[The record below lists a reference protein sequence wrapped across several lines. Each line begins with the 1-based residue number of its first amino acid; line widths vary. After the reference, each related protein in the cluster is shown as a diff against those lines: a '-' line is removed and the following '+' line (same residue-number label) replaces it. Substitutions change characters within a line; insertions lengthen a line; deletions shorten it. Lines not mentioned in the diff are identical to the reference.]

1 MQLECEDPN
10 KITLEQREN
19 KVNQHNPMC
28 TMLCSPSLN
37 LMPLPCQAKFL
48 GMGSPPICQGRTKK
62 NIKQDHLAYHY
73 KQAIFQHNLHQ
84 ERKKP
89 FNIGPP
95 VDLVAEVTIYRT

>member
-28 TMLCSPSLN
+28 TMLRSPSPN

-62 NIKQDHLAYHY
+62 NIKQAYLPT
-73 KQAIFQHNLHQ
+73 QPPS
-84 ERKKP
+84 RKKSNLQYWGSCGYLQNTYAGHEINNNP
-89 FNIGPP
+89 
-95 VDLVAEVTIYRT
+95 